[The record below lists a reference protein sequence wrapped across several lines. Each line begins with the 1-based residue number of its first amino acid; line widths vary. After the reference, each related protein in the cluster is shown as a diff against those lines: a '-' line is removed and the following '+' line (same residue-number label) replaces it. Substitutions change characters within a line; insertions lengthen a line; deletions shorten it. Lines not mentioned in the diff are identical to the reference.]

1 MAEGIARSRFPE
13 NWTVHSA
20 GSMPGQLNHLAVRA
34 MAEIQID
41 ISSHRSKGIDEI
53 PLSSADTIITLCAE
67 EECPVIP
74 GNVKRLSWELPDP
87 ATDTGRDV
95 LDSFR
100 RVRDKLVERVEE
112 LIRGGTI
119 G

>member
-20 GSMPGQLNHLAVRA
+20 GSMPRQLNHLAVRA

-41 ISSHRSKGIDEI
+41 ISSHRSKGVDEV
-53 PLSSADTIITLCAE
+53 PLSSANTIITLCAE
-67 EECPVIP
+67 EECPVLP
-74 GNVKRLSWELPDP
+74 SNVKRLSWALPDP
-87 ATDTGRDV
+87 ATDTGRDA

-100 RVRDKLVERVEE
+100 RVRDELVKRVEE
-112 LIRGGTI
+112 LIREGTI
-119 G
+119 A